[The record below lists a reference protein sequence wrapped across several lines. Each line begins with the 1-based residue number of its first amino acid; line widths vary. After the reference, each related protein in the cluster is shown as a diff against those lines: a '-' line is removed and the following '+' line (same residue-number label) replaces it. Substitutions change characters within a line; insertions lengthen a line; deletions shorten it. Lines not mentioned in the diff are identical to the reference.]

1 MKLLRPLPPD
11 RSYEQIKNH
20 YLLEKSFAERLK
32 NSTREERTKILS
44 IMYDEIFSKVPDHPR
59 LTNRQSDE
67 YTARAIKNKLI
78 LVRKYL
84 DKSVTFAEFGPGDCR
99 FAFDIAQ
106 RVKFAYGVDIHDQ
119 RNPEDKVPG
128 NFKLI
133 IYDGYNLEGIKP
145 NSVDLAFSD

>member
-44 IMYDEIFSKVPDHPR
+44 IKYDEIFSKVPDHPR

-67 YTARAIKNKLI
+67 YTAGAIKNKLI

-84 DKSVTFAEFGPGDCR
+84 DKSITFAEFGPGDCR

-119 RNPEDKVPG
+119 RNPKT
-128 NFKLI
+128 KYL
-133 IYDGYNLEGIKP
+133 GIL
-145 NSVDLAFSD
+145 S